1 MEGFIPHREH
11 RCGFIMPVAITIH
24 RHASGLPLPV
34 RYGNAYEWVLP
45 GGRRYVE

>member
-1 MEGFIPHREH
+1 IPHRPH
-11 RCGFIMPVAITIH
+11 RCGFIMPVAITI
-24 RHASGLPLPV
+24 RHPAGLPLPV